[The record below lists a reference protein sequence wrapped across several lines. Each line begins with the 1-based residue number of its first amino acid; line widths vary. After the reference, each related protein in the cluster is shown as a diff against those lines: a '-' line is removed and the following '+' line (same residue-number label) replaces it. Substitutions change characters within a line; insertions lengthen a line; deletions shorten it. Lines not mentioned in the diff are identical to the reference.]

1 MNNRQNSE
9 RIVDKMKNDARNLV
23 IRVDAGPRIG
33 MGHYIR
39 CLALAQH
46 WCLYGGQVSIL
57 TNIAD
62 ERIGEAPG
70 ISFLKTL
77 GAITNPDQLI
87 ELVEKQSATWSVIDG
102 EYFDEVFLAK
112 IAKTGVNILL
122 IDDNALLTSY
132 PVNLLLNQNIFSA
145 PAMYTGKT
153 KAKLLLGE
161 NYTLLRANL
170 LESEIRNREH
180 PDVAT
185 KLLVTF
191 GGADPLQLTESF
203 LSNYIGLSSDNM
215 LRKISIRLV
224 VGQMNSNFQ
233 SIKILSRQLPNCCVF
248 NGVTNMEDHMRWSD
262 IALSSGGSTVWELSF
277 YQTPMILIPVSA
289 SEEKIV
295 GHMEVN
301 NAAIRIKNPINTSFQ
316 EVFERLNALIENKKH
331 RLSLGDKAGDLIDGR
346 GAVKV
351 IDAMRKLTN

>member
-9 RIVDKMKNDARNLV
+9 RIVVKMKNDARNLV

-33 MGHYIR
+33 MGHYVR
-39 CLALAQH
+39 CLAFAQH
-46 WCLYGGQVSIL
+46 WCLYGGQASIL

-70 ISFLKTL
+70 ITFFKTL
-77 GAITNPDQLI
+77 GASTNPDQLI
-87 ELVEKQSATWSVIDG
+87 ELVERRGAIWSVIDG
-102 EYFDEVFLAK
+102 ECFDEVFLAK
-112 IAKTGVNILL
+112 IAKKGIKILFL
-122 IDDNALLTSY
+122 DDNAFLTSY
-132 PVNLLLNQNIFSA
+132 PVNLLLNQNIFAA
-145 PAMYTGKT
+145 PVMYTGKT

-161 NYTLLRANL
+161 NYTLLRTNL
-170 LESEIRNREH
+170 LERQIRSREH

-203 LSNYIGLSSDNM
+203 LSNYTSLSFDNV
-215 LRKISIRLV
+215 LRKISIRLI
-224 VGQMNSNFQ
+224 VGQMNSSF
-233 SIKILSRQLPNCCVF
+233 KTLKLLSKQLPNCRVL
-248 NGVTNMEDHMRWSD
+248 NGVTDMEDHMRWSD

-277 YQTPMILIPVSA
+277 YQTPMVLIPVSA

-295 GHMEVN
+295 EHMEVN
-301 NAAIRIKNPINTSFQ
+301 NAAIIIKDPVKTSFK

-331 RLSLGDKAGDLIDGR
+331 RLSLGDKAGNLIDGK
-346 GAVKV
+346 GAVRV
-351 IDAMRKLTN
+351 IDAMQKFTN

>member
-33 MGHYIR
+33 MGHYVR

-46 WCLYGGQVSIL
+46 WCLYGGQASIL

-77 GAITNPDQLI
+77 GAATNPDQLI
-87 ELVEKQSATWSVIDG
+87 ELLKRQSAKWSVIDG
-102 EYFDEVFLAK
+102 ECFDEVFLAK
-112 IAKTGVNILL
+112 IAKTGIKILFL
-122 IDDNALLTSY
+122 DDNAFLTSY

-145 PAMYTGKT
+145 PTMYTGKT

-161 NYTLLRANL
+161 NYTLLRTNL
-170 LESEIRNREH
+170 LEREIRNRKH

-203 LSNYIGLSSDNM
+203 LSNYIGLSSDNE

-224 VGQMNSNFQ
+224 VGQMNSSFKT
-233 SIKILSRQLPNCCVF
+233 IKLLSKQLPNCCVL

-277 YQTPMILIPVSA
+277 YQTPMVLIPVSA
-289 SEEKIV
+289 SEEKIAR
-295 GHMEVN
+295 HMEVN
-301 NAAIRIKNPINTSFQ
+301 NAAIIIKDPIKTSFQ
-316 EVFERLNALIENKKH
+316 GVFERLNALIENKEH
-331 RLSLGDKAGDLIDGR
+331 RLSLGDKAGNLIDGK
-346 GAVKV
+346 GAVRV
-351 IDAMRKLTN
+351 IDAMRKFTN